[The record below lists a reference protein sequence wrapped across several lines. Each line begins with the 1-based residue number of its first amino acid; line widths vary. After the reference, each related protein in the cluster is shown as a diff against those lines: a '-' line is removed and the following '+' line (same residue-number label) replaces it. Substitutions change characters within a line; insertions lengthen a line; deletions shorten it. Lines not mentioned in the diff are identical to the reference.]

1 MSDALTEGALVPLA
15 VAACALAG
23 LWLAAWAGG
32 RSRQAVRN
40 SVLGRVRT
48 TWRRLGVMRRV
59 ALPDGVPFSPPEG
72 ASRLV
77 PQEVCIALDGMPP
90 RAIRS
95 TISTAGRLPTLLFY
109 LPVLLHCFRLALRH
123 RGLMLPSVANP
134 HIVCGGFRGES
145 KMSYLQQIPADLQQW
160 VAPSHRFVATPD
172 LARPQGLARLERQ
185 IAAQGLAF
193 PLVAKPDIGSQGYG
207 VRLVRDLADLGAYL
221 AEFPAGEAVILQ
233 HYVDWQGEAG
243 VLYVRLPG
251 EPQGRIFSLG
261 FRSFPHVVGDGRST
275 LAELIETDPRTSRMA
290 RRHRRAAAAQL
301 ARVPARG
308 ELVRLSLLGSVRI
321 GALYYDGGAYVTP
334 ALTAR
339 FDEIARAMPEFY
351 FGRFDV
357 RFESVDALCRGEG
370 FRVLEVNGA
379 SAEAIHIW
387 DPEQTVRET
396 YRVLFEQFRLL
407 YEIGANNRDRGHRPI
422 SLAGFLA
429 LQWKESRLLRRY
441 PASD

>member
-1 MSDALTEGALVPLA
+1 MSYALTVAAFVPLA
-15 VAACALAG
+15 AAACALVG
-23 LWLAAWAGG
+23 LGLAARA
-32 RSRQAVRN
+32 RSRQPARDPGFGRRR
-40 SVLGRVRT
+40 SALGRLSRGAAPSAAQREPQSASQEP
-48 TWRRLGVMRRV
+48 RREAQV
-59 ALPDGVPFSPPEG
+59 AL
-72 ASRLV
+72 A
-77 PQEVCIALDGMPP
+77 GMPP
-90 RAIRS
+90 RAIRT

-109 LPVLLHCFRLALRH
+109 LPVLLHCLRLALRH

-134 HIVCGGFRGES
+134 HILCGGFRGES
-145 KMSYLQQIPADLQQW
+145 KMSYLEQIPAPLQGW
-160 VAPSHRFVATPD
+160 VAPSALFVATPD
-172 LARPQGLARLERQ
+172 LRRAEGRARLARQ
-185 IAAQGLAF
+185 IHGHGLAF
-193 PLVAKPDIGSQGYG
+193 PLVVKPDIGSQGYG
-207 VRLVRDLADLGAYL
+207 VRLVRDLAELGAYL
-221 AEFPAGEAVILQ
+221 EGFPSGEGFILQ

-261 FRSFPHVVGDGRST
+261 FRSFPHVVGDGRQT
-275 LAELIETDPRTSRMA
+275 LEALIATDPRTSRMA
-290 RRHRRAAAAQL
+290 RRHRKAAAAQL
-301 ARVPARG
+301 ARVPAKG
-308 ELVRLSLLGSVRI
+308 ELVRLSLLGSVRT
-321 GALYYDGGAYVTP
+321 GALYYDGGAYITP
-334 ALTAR
+334 AMTAR

-357 RFESVDALCRGEG
+357 RFRTIEALGRGED
-370 FRVLEVNGA
+370 FQILEVNGA

-387 DPEQTVRET
+387 DPEQTVTET

>member
-1 MSDALTEGALVPLA
+1 MAYALTESALVPLT
-15 VAACALAG
+15 VAACALVGLRLAG
-23 LWLAAWAGG
+23 WAMA
-32 RSRQAVRN
+32 RSRQPLRTP
-40 SVLGRVRT
+40 VLARVRT
-48 TWRRLGVMRRV
+48 TWRRRLAAMRQAPRE
-59 ALPDGVPFSPPEG
+59 AF
-72 ASRLV
+72 
-77 PQEVCIALDGMPP
+77 IALEGMPP
-90 RAIRS
+90 RAIRT
-95 TISTAGRLPTLLFY
+95 TISAAGRLPTLLFY

-123 RGLMLPSVANP
+123 GGLMLPSVVNP
-134 HIVCGGFRGES
+134 HILCGGFRGES
-145 KMSYLQQIPADLQQW
+145 KMSCLEQIPPVLQHW
-160 VAPSHRFVATPD
+160 VAPSHRVVATPD
-172 LARPQGLARLERQ
+172 LTRPQALAQIERQ
-185 IAAQGLAF
+185 IVARGLLF
-193 PLVAKPDIGSQGYG
+193 PLVVKPDIGSQGYG
-207 VRLVRDLADLGAYL
+207 VRLLRDAGELAAYL
-221 AEFPAGEAVILQ
+221 AEFPVGEAFILQ

-261 FRSFPHVVGDGRST
+261 FRSFPHVVGDGHRT

-290 RRHRRAAAAQL
+290 RRHRKAAAAQL
-301 ARVPARG
+301 DRVPAMG

-339 FDEIARAMPEFY
+339 FEEIARAMPEFY

-357 RFESVDALCRGEG
+357 RFRSVEALCRGED
-370 FRVLEVNGA
+370 FQILEVNGA

-407 YEIGANNRDRGHRPI
+407 YEIGACNRDRGHRPI
-422 SLAGFLA
+422 SLAGYLA

>member
-1 MSDALTEGALVPLA
+1 MSYALTVSALVPLA
-15 VAACALAG
+15 MTACAVVALRYLARNRQPIRNPVF
-23 LWLAAWAGG
+23 ARM
-32 RSRQAVRN
+32 RS
-40 SVLGRVRT
+40 
-48 TWRRLGVMRRV
+48 TWRRRGPAASGAALREAAIAPPIAEV
-59 ALPDGVPFSPPEG
+59 A
-72 ASRLV
+72 
-77 PQEVCIALDGMPP
+77 EVALDGMPP
-90 RAIRS
+90 RAIRT

-134 HIVCGGFRGES
+134 QILCGGFRGES
-145 KMSYLQQIPADLQQW
+145 KVSYLRQIPAPLQRW
-160 VAPSHRFVATPD
+160 VAPSHLVVATAE
-172 LARPQGLARLERQ
+172 LARPQGLARLEREM
-185 IAAQGLAF
+185 ADQGLNF

-207 VRLVRDLADLGAYL
+207 VRLVRDRAELAAYL
-221 AEFPAGEAVILQ
+221 ADFPPGEALILQ

-261 FRSFPHVVGDGRST
+261 FRSFPHVVGDGRRS
-275 LAELIETDPRTSRMA
+275 LAALIDSDPRTSRMA
-290 RRHRRAAAAQL
+290 RRHRKAVATQL
-301 ARVPARG
+301 ARIPARG
-308 ELVRLSLLGSVRI
+308 ELVRLSLLGSVRT
-321 GALYYDGGAYVTP
+321 GALYYDGGAYITP
-334 ALTAR
+334 QMTAR

-357 RFESVDALCRGEG
+357 RFRTIEALGRGED
-370 FRVLEVNGA
+370 FQILEINGA

>member
-1 MSDALTEGALVPLA
+1 MSYALTVSALVPLT
-15 VAACALAG
+15 VAACALV
-23 LWLAAWAGG
+23 
-32 RSRQAVRN
+32 AVRLVARN
-40 SVLGRVRT
+40 RQPSRNPVVARVRT
-48 TWRRLGVMRRV
+48 SLRRRAALAPLAALRV
-59 ALPDGVPFSPPEG
+59 A
-72 ASRLV
+72 
-77 PQEVCIALDGMPP
+77 EVALDGMPP
-90 RAIRS
+90 RAIRT
-95 TISTAGRLPTLLFY
+95 TISTAGRLPALLFY
-109 LPVLLHCFRLALRH
+109 LPVLLHCFGLALRH

-134 HIVCGGFRGES
+134 QILCGGFRGES
-145 KMSYLQQIPADLQQW
+145 KMSYLRQIPPGLQHW
-160 VAPSHRFVATPD
+160 VAPSQLIVAAPGLAGAGGLAW
-172 LARPQGLARLERQ
+172 LAREIARR
-185 IAAQGLAF
+185 GLAF
-193 PLVAKPDIGSQGYG
+193 PLVVKPDIGSQGYG
-207 VRLVRDLADLGAYL
+207 VRLVRDLAELGAYL
-221 AEFPAGEAVILQ
+221 EDFPAGEAFILQ

-251 EPQGRIFSLG
+251 EAAGRIFSLG
-261 FRSFPHVVGDGRST
+261 FRSFPHVVGDGRAT

-301 ARVPARG
+301 ARVPAKG

-321 GALYYDGGAYVTP
+321 GALYYDGGAYITP
-334 ALTAR
+334 ALAAR

-357 RFESVDALCRGEG
+357 RFKTIEALGRGED
-370 FRVLEVNGA
+370 FQILEVNGA

-407 YEIGANNRDRGHRPI
+407 YEIGAGNRDRGHRPI